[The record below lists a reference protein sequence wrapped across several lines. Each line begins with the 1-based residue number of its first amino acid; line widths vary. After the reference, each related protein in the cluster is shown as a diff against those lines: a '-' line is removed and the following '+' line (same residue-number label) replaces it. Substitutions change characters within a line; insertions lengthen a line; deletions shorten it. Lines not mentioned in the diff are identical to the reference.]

1 MECELIRSPAR
12 VLLALLLLSS
22 FGCAQLPTPPAS
34 RATSP
39 EHPSPELASLAPQ
52 WAAAFSKGDLNAL
65 MSLYDKD
72 ALMWGTSS
80 SSMRKGSNAIRD
92 YYTKLL
98 RAFPGTRVLLEE
110 TNLRVYGEAA
120 VNSGSYTMT
129 RVSREGGDSVTAAR
143 FTMVYVRREGKWR
156 IVDHHSSLATR

>member
-1 MECELIRSPAR
+1 
-12 VLLALLLLSS
+12 
-22 FGCAQLPTPPAS
+22 
-34 RATSP
+34 
-39 EHPSPELASLAPQ
+39 
-52 WAAAFSKGDLNAL
+52 

-98 RAFPGTRVLLEE
+98 RAFPGTRVSLEE
-110 TNLRVYGEAA
+110 TTLRVYGEAA

>member
-1 MECELIRSPAR
+1 MIRFPAR
-12 VLLALLLLSS
+12 AFLALFLLFSL
-22 FGCAQLPTPPAS
+22 GCAQHPTPPAS
-34 RATSP
+34 HATSF
-39 EHPSPELASLAPQ
+39 EHPNPELASLAPQ
-52 WAAAFSKGDLNAL
+52 WATAFSKGDLNAL

-98 RAFPGTRVLLEE
+98 RAFPGTRVSLEE
-110 TNLRVYGEAA
+110 TTLRVYGEAA

-143 FTMVYVRREGKWR
+143 FTMVSARREGKWL
-156 IVDHHSSLATR
+156 IVDHHLSLAAR